1 VSPAQQAAIAISKKE
16 RGEKPKKEEQF
27 EPHMMYDPESGDKEL
42 AKVPADHDRLSKKGW
57 THEPPKKK
65 LKAMLGVPFARPR
78 TPIGEETELKEMP
91 RWLLEPLSKITHKKG
106 YDAAKKVLDDV
117 LTRKKKEAGRKGLQH
132 SIEYYAAQI
141 AKQFDGVD
149 ARALAKMVSEQGGA
163 GAEGTD
169 ALVKKYKK
177 DTPISE
183 AIEYHT
189 ENGLSIKE
197 NVFRPHS
204 DSYYAFFRECRRL
217 WESGELE
224 IKDAF
229 DRTLMES
236 DAGLVGMYEGQEVPL
251 DLPLIEEEDKELNKP
266 KRGGPKKFYVF
277 VKDPSTGNIKKVTFG
292 DTTGLKAKIDDPE
305 ARKSFAARHKCD
317 MQKDKTKAAYWAC
330 RLPYYA
336 KELGLSGGG
345 SFFW

>member
-1 VSPAQQAAIAISKKE
+1 
-16 RGEKPKKEEQF
+16 
-27 EPHMMYDPESGDKEL
+27 
-42 AKVPADHDRLSKKGW
+42 
-57 THEPPKKK
+57 
-65 LKAMLGVPFARPR
+65 MLGVPSARP
-78 TPIGEETELKEMP
+78 PSQINELP
-91 RWLLEPLSKITHKKG
+91 TWLAVPLSKVTHKKG
-106 YDAAKKVLDDV
+106 YDKAKELLQMVID
-117 LTRKKKEAGRKGLQH
+117 RKKKDK
-132 SIEYYAAQI
+132 SIRHDMEYYAAQI

-149 ARALAKMVSEQGGA
+149 ARTLAKMVSEEGGA
-163 GAEGTD
+163 GEWGTD
-169 ALVKKYKK
+169 KLVKKYKK

-189 ENGLSIKE
+189 EKGLSIKE

-224 IKDAF
+224 ITDAF